1 MHTIN
6 RVIANFPCIL
16 TIHHLGGSTAKVD
29 PRTVALRHNDYRT
42 SRWLGDT
49 QTWRWDAGPGYA
61 AGDAIVVTTGPIGAV
76 TSYAVVRVGDC
87 LSVEDISGGGIA
99 GWFAAWGIKT
109 SVAVQS

>member
-6 RVIANFPCIL
+6 RALAYYPL
-16 TIHHLGGSTAKVD
+16 HLAIHHLGGSTYRVD

-42 SRWLGDT
+42 ASWLGDT

-61 AGDAIVVTTGPIGAV
+61 AGDAIVVTTGRLGGV

-87 LSVEDISGGGIA
+87 LTVEDITGRGIA
-99 GWFAAWGIKT
+99 GWFAGWGIT
-109 SVAVQS
+109 TAVAS